1 MTYNASHTK
10 ASRTTS
16 GARALASIAAAVAIA
31 VFAAGCGSSPDPDP
45 IPEGTDAHVQIDP
58 LDPAALGPQEAAA
71 AAMNAI
77 LSWQPVFDADKTD
90 ALARARPW
98 LTVPLTDSLDAPQ
111 TSAALRPDR
120 EWDAWA
126 ASGDTLTATCTPAA
140 DTPATPEGMRTVI
153 VDLDCRQRVLH
164 ASGASTLR
172 PVETWRTTIIST
184 PGGWRLSDFR
194 YRT

>member
-1 MTYNASHTK
+1 MTHT
-10 ASRTTS
+10 ASRIRFSHTTS
-16 GARALASIAAAVAIA
+16 GARVLASVAAAIA
-31 VFAAGCGSSPDPDP
+31 TVVLAAGCGSSPDPDP
-45 IPEGTDAHVQIDP
+45 VPEGTDAHVQIDP
-58 LDPAALGPQEAAA
+58 LDPTSLGPKEAAG

-77 LSWQPVFDADKTD
+77 LSWQPAFDTSKTD

-98 LTVPLTDSLDAPQ
+98 LTVPLTDTLDAPQ
-111 TSAALRPDR
+111 TSTQLRPDR

-126 ASGDTLTATCTPAA
+126 ASGDTLTATCTPSA
-140 DTPATPEGMRTVI
+140 DTPASPEGMRTVI

>member
-1 MTYNASHTK
+1 MTYNAS
-10 ASRTTS
+10 RTTCC
-16 GARALASIAAAVAIA
+16 ARVLVSMAAALAVA
-31 VFAAGCGSSPDPDP
+31 VFVAGCGSSPDPDP
-45 IPEGTDAHVQIDP
+45 VPEGTDAHVQIDP
-58 LDPAALGPQEAAA
+58 LDPASLGPKEAAG

-77 LSWQPVFDADKTD
+77 LSWQPAFDTSKTD
-90 ALARARPW
+90 ALVRARPW
-98 LTVPLTDSLDAPQ
+98 LTVPLTDTLDGPQ

-140 DTPATPEGMRTVI
+140 DTPASPEGMRTVI